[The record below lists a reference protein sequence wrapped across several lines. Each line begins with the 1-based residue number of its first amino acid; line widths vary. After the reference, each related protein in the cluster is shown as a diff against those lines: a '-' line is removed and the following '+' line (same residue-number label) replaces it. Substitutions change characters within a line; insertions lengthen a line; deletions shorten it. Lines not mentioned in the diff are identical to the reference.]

1 MESLLSALS
10 PTVWIIIAAVALVVI
25 IVICFAV
32 YIGLK
37 NKLIRIVNST
47 EESWSTIDVY
57 LKKRFD
63 LIPNLVATVKGYAK
77 HEEET
82 FVKVTSLR
90 SKVSEAATPE
100 QRIEAEKQLTSALTT
115 LMNVTVERYPD
126 LKANQNFLDLSAQL
140 KSIETDL
147 VQARKYYNGN
157 VRRYNDAIALFPT
170 SIVARKMRLDKKPY
184 FELDSAEERK
194 APTVEF

>member
-1 MESLLSALS
+1 MKSLLVIWVVIA
-10 PTVWIIIAAVALVVI
+10 VAAVVVIAIII
-25 IVICFAV
+25 FAV
-32 YIGLK
+32 YISLK
-37 NKLIRIVNST
+37 NKLVRIVNAT

-63 LIPNLVATVKGYAK
+63 LIPNLVSTVKGYAK

-90 SKVSEAATPE
+90 SKVSDAATPE

-115 LMNVTVERYPD
+115 LMNVTVERYPE

-157 VRRYNDAIALFPT
+157 VRRYNDSIYVFPT
-170 SIVARKMRLDKKPY
+170 SIVARKMRLEKKPY
-184 FELDSAEERK
+184 FELDGAEERK
-194 APTVEF
+194 APKVEF

>member
-10 PTVWIIIAAVALVVI
+10 PTVWIIIAVVALVVI
-25 IVICFAV
+25 IVNCFAV

-37 NKLIRIVNST
+37 NKLSRIVNST

>member
-1 MESLLSALS
+1 MKSLLSAIS
-10 PTVWIIIAAVALVVI
+10 PVIWVVIAVAAVVVIAIII
-25 IVICFAV
+25 FAV
-32 YIGLK
+32 YISLK
-37 NKLIRIVNST
+37 NKLVRIVNAT

-63 LIPNLVATVKGYAK
+63 LIPNLVSTVKGYAK

-90 SKVSEAATPE
+90 SKVSDAATPE

-115 LMNVTVERYPD
+115 
-126 LKANQNFLDLSAQL
+126 NFLDLSAQL

-157 VRRYNDAIALFPT
+157 VRRYNDSIYVFPT
-170 SIVARKMRLDKKPY
+170 SIVARKMRLEKKPY
-184 FELDSAEERK
+184 FELDGAEERK
-194 APTVEF
+194 APKVEF